1 VKSGLYWIRN
11 LWDGKRYVG
20 LSIDVSRRLR
30 AHRSLL
36 ERGIH
41 DNIHLQRAWNRDG
54 AESFVFECVRQVVK
68 RNLREREQKLL
79 DRVVGKAKYYN
90 INPLADVPPDR
101 TGQKM
106 PREAARRVAA
116 KLRGK
121 PKSAAHKRALSEARK
136 KLWREG
142 KYDFHIPT
150 LQKNAGN
157 MKGKKQPPFSA
168 EHRQKIADA
177 VRKRAQRRNSTT
189 GRYVSVKGQ

>member
-1 VKSGLYWIRN
+1 MKSGLYWIRN

-20 LSIDVSRRLR
+20 SSIDVPRRLR

-36 ERGIH
+36 ERGVH

-79 DRVVGKAKYYN
+79 DRVVGNKRYYN
-90 INPLADVPPDR
+90 INSLADVPPDR

-106 PREAARRVAA
+106 PREVTWRVAA

-121 PKSAAHKRALSEARK
+121 PKTAAHKRALSKARK

-142 KYDFHIPT
+142 KYDSIIPM
-150 LQKNAGN
+150 LRKNAGN
-157 MKGKKQPPFSA
+157 RKGKKAARPFSA
-168 EHRQKIADA
+168 EHRRKIGAANRERTQEHDPI
-177 VRKRAQRRNSTT
+177 T
-189 GRYVSVKGQ
+189 GCFVSVKG